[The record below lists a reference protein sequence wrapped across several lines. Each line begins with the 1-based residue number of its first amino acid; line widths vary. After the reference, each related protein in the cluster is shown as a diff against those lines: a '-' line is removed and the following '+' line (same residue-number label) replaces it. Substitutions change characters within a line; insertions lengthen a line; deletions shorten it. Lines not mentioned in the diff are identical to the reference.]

1 MSIYCDLLR
10 KFDLLNGNT
19 CMCKCLQLYSIYL
32 LPWKNNNKKIA
43 ELEICSS
50 SYLPATTCNKLLE
63 NKWKIY
69 DEVERCGFQYKVVAA
84 FSHMTRVDDTFIKE
98 LVDEV
103 KHVENLFAFAEAFED
118 KMVGKNLIN
127 RSGKKICALKKTN

>member
-1 MSIYCDLLR
+1 MCRICISQCDVIER
-10 KFDLLNGNT
+10 KPF
-19 CMCKCLQLYSIYL
+19 
-32 LPWKNNNKKIA
+32 
-43 ELEICSS
+43 
-50 SYLPATTCNKLLE
+50 SYLPVTTWNNLLE

-98 LVDEV
+98 LVGEV

-118 KMVGKNLIN
+118 QMVGEKLID
-127 RSGKKICALKKTN
+127 RSEKQSYALRKIIS

>member
-1 MSIYCDLLR
+1 MSQLLT
-10 KFDLLNGNT
+10 LS
-19 CMCKCLQLYSIYL
+19 Q
-32 LPWKNNNKKIA
+32 
-43 ELEICSS
+43 SS
-50 SYLPATTCNKLLE
+50 STTCNILLE

-84 FSHMTRVDDTFIKE
+84 FSQMTRVDDTFIKE

-118 KMVGKNLIN
+118 KMA
-127 RSGKKICALKKTN
+127 GKKLISRNGKKKLH

>member
-1 MSIYCDLLR
+1 
-10 KFDLLNGNT
+10 
-19 CMCKCLQLYSIYL
+19 
-32 LPWKNNNKKIA
+32 
-43 ELEICSS
+43 
-50 SYLPATTCNKLLE
+50 
-63 NKWKIY
+63 
-69 DEVERCGFQYKVVAA
+69 
-84 FSHMTRVDDTFIKE
+84 MTRVDDTFIKE

>member
-1 MSIYCDLLR
+1 MLIL
-10 KFDLLNGNT
+10 T
-19 CMCKCLQLYSIYL
+19 TLQYL
-32 LPWKNNNKKIA
+32 FAALK
-43 ELEICSS
+43 ICSS
-50 SYLPATTCNKLLE
+50 SYLPASTTWNNILE

-103 KHVENLFAFAEAFED
+103 KHVENLFAFTEAFED
-118 KMVGKNLIN
+118 KMVGKKLIN
-127 RSGKKICALKKTN
+127 RSGKKLCALRKLIHTLETCY